1 MMIFTGGENLRVSE
15 KKRKTTETDIEI
27 RIDIDG
33 SGKSDIDTGIGFLDH
48 MLILFS
54 KHGLFDLTVKCD
66 GDLHIDGHHTVEDI
80 GITLGEAVKEAIGDK
95 KGIVRYA
102 DTFTPMDE
110 VLTLT
115 ALDLGGRPYLQIDTE
130 FSREMVGSFDT
141 ELVEEFFRGFSN
153 AAMANVHLRVISN
166 GNTHHV
172 IESMFKGF
180 GRTLDKATRYDERIT
195 DVMSTKGVI

>member
-1 MMIFTGGENLRVSE
+1 MRKAE
-15 KKRKTTETDIEI
+15 KSRKTHETDITVKI
-27 RIDIDG
+27 NIDG
-33 SGKSDIDTGIGFLDH
+33 TGESDINTGIGFLDH

-54 KHGLFDLTVKCD
+54 KHGLFDLEVKCD

-80 GITLGEAVKEAIGDK
+80 GITLGEVVREAVGDK

-115 ALDLGGRPYLQIDTE
+115 ALDLGGRPYLSIDTD
-130 FSREMVGSFDT
+130 FSRDILGTFDT

-153 AAMANVHLRVISN
+153 AAMANVHLKIISN
-166 GNTHHV
+166 GNAHHV

-180 GRTLDKATRYDERIT
+180 GRTLDKATRHDERIT
-195 DVMSTKGVI
+195 GVMSTKGVI

>member
-1 MMIFTGGENLRVSE
+1 MRVSE
-15 KKRKTTETDIEI
+15 KKRTTSETDIEI
-27 RIDIDG
+27 KIDIDG
-33 SGKSDIDTGIGFLDH
+33 SGESDIDTGIGFLDH

-54 KHGLFDLTVKCD
+54 KHGLFDLKVKCK

-80 GITLGEAVKEAIGDK
+80 GITLGEAVREAVGDK

-115 ALDLGGRPYLQIDTE
+115 ALDLGGRPFLQIDTD
-130 FSREMVGSFDT
+130 FSRHMVGQLDT

-153 AAMANVHLRVISN
+153 AAMANVHLKIITN
-166 GNTHHV
+166 GNAHHV

-180 GRTLDKATRYDERIT
+180 GRTLDKATRFDERIT
-195 DVMSTKGVI
+195 GVMSTKGVI